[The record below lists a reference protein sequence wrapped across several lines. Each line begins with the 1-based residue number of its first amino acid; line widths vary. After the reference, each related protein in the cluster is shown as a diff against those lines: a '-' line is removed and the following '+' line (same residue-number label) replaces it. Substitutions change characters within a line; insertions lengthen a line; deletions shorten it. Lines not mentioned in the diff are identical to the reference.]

1 MKRIIIFLNLIICV
15 TLLNAQDI
23 IITKDSKRI
32 EAKITEIN
40 TTTIKYKKWNYQDGP
55 DIYENKNNIAVIMWG
70 NGEVEVFNNEE
81 KQDTIRDSINT
92 KQKITKQKVV
102 TKKNTVIAKT
112 DNNYIVSNN
121 SLSLVKLEDGDYM
134 CDGKSIASENIREFY
149 ANNCYDAYLMYKKA
163 RNTSIAGYTLLTCGS
178 TLALCGSLTMIG
190 DLGAGL
196 GLMITGLVFDI
207 ACIPTLCVAIK
218 QNNKAMDIYNQ
229 RCTKKELAT
238 INFGTTTNG
247 IGFSINF

>member
-1 MKRIIIFLNLIICV
+1 
-15 TLLNAQDI
+15 
-23 IITKDSKRI
+23 
-32 EAKITEIN
+32 
-40 TTTIKYKKWNYQDGP
+40 
-55 DIYENKNNIAVIMWG
+55 
-70 NGEVEVFNNEE
+70 
-81 KQDTIRDSINT
+81 
-92 KQKITKQKVV
+92 
-102 TKKNTVIAKT
+102 
-112 DNNYIVSNN
+112 
-121 SLSLVKLEDGDYM
+121 
-134 CDGKSIASENIREFY
+134 
-149 ANNCYDAYLMYKKA
+149 
-163 RNTSIAGYTLLTCGS
+163 
-178 TLALCGSLTMIG
+178 MIG